1 HVLLLPRPVTG
12 QPRRHTGQRPSGGAT
27 PGGGGASHR
36 TEAAPAAAHHRPKV
50 STWPVVEST
59 GRAPSGSARVAETSS
74 MTSIS
79 AHMVA
84 PGARRAVPPTTT
96 RSSASDT
103 SGAGSTSQAPIHSWY
118 TSRSPSA
125 STRLTASASPSTCRT
140 STGSSSG
147 TPVTACGATATR
159 ATGASSP
166 ATRNNQAGTSAG
178 PRLVRSVT
186 VPSSTPMTGSTVHD
200 TGLLTGSSGPA
211 PPRSPGGP
219 PAPPSGPGVGAAR
232 PGQSGSPPYTASHAA
247 AADTSGTG
255 NDPPAAKT
263 TWPSAG
269 VRSGRSRSVRN
280 QPAEIARATTSLTC
294 PAGGTVSGSSGTNPE
309 AQASAWPE
317 ARHARA
323 TASARRANSSR
334 TSDRSGAAPP
344 VSGGGAQAAS
354 SSRIRPAV
362 AWRADMWVGRREED
376 PGSRVLRT
384 PRPGRAAPVRCR
396 QPSYSA
402 LPRRYSSQLRFQSV
416 QPSPGVTLL
425 VVPSTITG
433 SPQRWVRLNS
443 HSALSRDMLMQPWVT
458 FSVPSSAPERTVAW
472 MNSPLRVYR
481 IAYSMSTRYPS

>member
-1 HVLLLPRPVTG
+1 P
-12 QPRRHTGQRPSGGAT
+12 
-27 PGGGGASHR
+27 
-36 TEAAPAAAHHRPKV
+36 
-50 STWPVVEST
+50 
-59 GRAPSGSARVAETSS
+59 
-74 MTSIS
+74 
-79 AHMVA
+79 
-84 PGARRAVPPTTT
+84 
-96 RSSASDT
+96 
-103 SGAGSTSQAPIHSWY
+103 
-118 TSRSPSA
+118 
-125 STRLTASASPSTCRT
+125 
-140 STGSSSG
+140 
-147 TPVTACGATATR
+147 
-159 ATGASSP
+159 
-166 ATRNNQAGTSAG
+166 
-178 PRLVRSVT
+178 
-186 VPSSTPMTGSTVHD
+186 VHD

-384 PRPGRAAPVRCR
+384 PRPGRAAPVRWR

-402 LPRRYSSQLRFQSV
+402 LPRRYSSQLRVQSV

-481 IAYSMSTRYPS
+481 IAYSMSTRYPSSGPSSSKVSNTVSWNFSMITWMPLDEGYSARPRLTGMVRTTSPPSRTVICWVAASTVIVISSPTVTLTRRSLRRYRSSPTGRPPVVRS